1 VDLEEKQEIIDLA
14 YVKDDDLRELE
25 ELNDGRYSGMES
37 QESSSEEVKRKEDKK
52 SGDLKKDNRKIE
64 KETS

>member
-1 VDLEEKQEIIDLA
+1 VDLEEKQEIIDLV

>member
-1 VDLEEKQEIIDLA
+1 MDLEEKQEIIDLV